1 MLKPQYDERYALIIG
16 INAYKKIQSLD
27 CAVNDAKCLK
37 DTLIKNFNYKE
48 ENIELI
54 LDEEATKENIMNKFY
69 SYSKEKNNICRD
81 DSLIIFFAG
90 HGTSIEN
97 VYGKAMGYFVPIDGT
112 ESDYNTL
119 IKLDE
124 LIDESQ
130 MIYAKH
136 VFFIF
141 DSCYSGLVTNR
152 GDNISNR
159 FLKDLLTR
167 PCRQILTSGKS
178 DQMVKDGS
186 KNSNNSIFTS
196 ALLKG
201 LDGAAKTDNGV
212 LSASSLI
219 NYVYNEVGSNDYSF
233 QTPGYY
239 TEGEGDF
246 IFNIDDLLTKV
257 TSDDGKNNDVL
268 VEIKQIR
275 NERYDD
281 SFNKI
286 KKFKKLLSEEKNF
299 IEINDYVNNS
309 LKKYLSSISCRVDTT
324 EFENQIDFY
333 NQNID
338 ELLSIVILLS
348 FYGGTKYSSL
358 IKKILILVSSK
369 NGNNRSSMDCYPGY
383 LLYLA
388 IIISSIIGDNILV
401 LKEILELKTIDYKT
415 INYDKKTNL
424 FIVINDLMMNVSN
437 DFRVLNSGVN
447 YKYPLSEYLY
457 KLLQSY
463 IDDLLF
469 VGDDYINIYTT
480 AEMIAALYY
489 AIEVYNEKYPSIWSI
504 TGRYNYKIG
513 IGNIDVRDMPADKY
527 IERMGFYK
535 KINDLEDFYKK
546 FNKFLSDKTW

>member
-16 INAYKKIQSLD
+16 INAYKNLQSLD
-27 CAVNDAKCLK
+27 CAVNDAKSLK
-37 DTLIKNFNYKE
+37 DSLIKNFNYKE

-54 LDEEATKENIMNKFY
+54 LDEEATKENIMNKFR

-81 DSLIIFFAG
+81 DSLIVFFAG

-112 ESDYNTL
+112 EFDYNTL
-119 IKLDE
+119 IKLDD

-136 VFFIF
+136 LFFIF

-152 GDNISNR
+152 GDKISKR

-186 KNSNNSIFTS
+186 KNCNNSIFTS

-219 NYVYNEVGSNDYSF
+219 NYVYNEVGSNDYSS

-246 IFNIDDLLTKV
+246 IFNIDELLSKV
-257 TSDDGKNNDVL
+257 SSNDGKNNDVL

-275 NERYDD
+275 NEKYDD

-299 IEINDYVNNS
+299 IEVNDYVNNS
-309 LKKYLSSISCRVDTT
+309 LKNYLSSISGRIDTSD
-324 EFENQIDFY
+324 FEKQIDFY
-333 NQNID
+333 NQNLD
-338 ELLSIVILLS
+338 ELLCIVILLT
-348 FYGGTKYSSL
+348 FYGDTKYCSL
-358 IKKILILVSSK
+358 IKKILTIVCPKS
-369 NGNNRSSMDCYPGY
+369 GNNRTYLDCYPGY

-388 IIISSIIGDNILV
+388 IIISSIIGDNISV

-424 FIVINDLMMNVSN
+424 FIIINDSMMNVSN
-437 DFRVLNSGVN
+437 NFSVMSPDIN

-457 KLLQSY
+457 KLLQVY

-480 AEMIAALYY
+480 AEMVAALYY
-489 AIEVYNEKYPSIWSI
+489 AIEVWNEKYQSIWSI

-513 IGNIDVRDMPADKY
+513 IVNIDVRDMPADNY
-527 IERMGFYK
+527 IKRMGLYK
-535 KINDLEDFYKK
+535 KINDVEEFYKK